1 MINNETIPFQ
11 EMIPMKKNQ
20 LLVKTDQSDPLEMER
35 IVFFSDAVFAIAITL
50 LALEIRL
57 PESESLLDDR
67 ELFEQ
72 LTGVWHSYLG
82 FFISFMVIGVF
93 WMAHHRKFR
102 LIKRFDSRLMMLN
115 LLMLMVI
122 AFIPFPSSLISK
134 YPGQTAT
141 IFYALTMILGELLL
155 GLIWWYASWN
165 NRLTDLDVNQRR
177 RQFINPI
184 ATSLVFALSIGVA
197 LASPD
202 LAKFSWFLI
211 LPVTLYAN
219 R

>member
-1 MINNETIPFQ
+1 
-11 EMIPMKKNQ
+11 MKKKQPVSSSAAEAN
-20 LLVKTDQSDPLEMER
+20 SHDPLGMER

-57 PESESLLDDR
+57 PESEHLLEDR
-67 ELFEQ
+67 ELLAQ

-155 GLIWWYASWN
+155 GLIWWHASHN
-165 NRLTDLDVNQRR
+165 NHLVDSSLDAKVRR
-177 RQFINPI
+177 RQFITPL
-184 ATSLVFALSIGVA
+184 ATSLVFILSIGIA
-197 LASPD
+197 LVSPD
-202 LAKFSWFLI
+202 LAKLSWFLI
-211 LPVTLYAN
+211 LPVTSFVAK
-219 R
+219 

>member
-1 MINNETIPFQ
+1 
-11 EMIPMKKNQ
+11 MKKKQAGSSSAAEAN
-20 LLVKTDQSDPLEMER
+20 SHDPLGMER

-141 IFYALTMILGELLL
+141 IFYALTMIVGELLL

-165 NRLTDLDVNQRR
+165 NRLTDLDLKQRR

-184 ATSLVFALSIGVA
+184 ATSLVFVVSIGIAFV
-197 LASPD
+197 SPD
-202 LAKFSWFLI
+202 IAKLSWFLI
-211 LPVTLYAN
+211 FPVSLAAN
-219 R
+219 RER